1 MIKSTDAG
9 TADKKTTPLMKQY
22 WEVKNQH
29 PDKIVFFRMG
39 DFYELFY
46 SDAQTAAPFLGIAL
60 TSRNKKDADSPPMC
74 GFPHHSVAG
83 AVNKLLNHGF
93 KVALCD
99 QVEDPKLAKGIV
111 KREVTKILTPG
122 MVFDFDLLESYQ
134 SHYIMA
140 FDSNRVSFVETSTFE
155 NFSIPW
161 KDWAEF
167 EKISN
172 SYEISEYV
180 WHAGHAAFPSAEEK
194 DKFLKN
200 LAKRCIA
207 ISELPA
213 RESVT
218 LDLTANQVLIAYVK
232 YVNPNWNEEKV
243 IQFPERLLF
252 SKMKLNMQ
260 TIKQLELF
268 GSFRG
273 QMQTS
278 LFGVLNQCKTA
289 LGARKLRDWIR
300 FPLTH
305 LPEIEARQD
314 RVQFFADKL
323 HINKKVRELLG
334 AVYDIQRK
342 LGKVSQ
348 AQCSISDIQGLSNS
362 TVNCFELMMVLES
375 SGYFEQKP
383 KALDDLHK
391 LEKVLRSLCEHLSD
405 VFVENPPVN
414 TKQGGLFKRGVFGDL
429 DEWIDL
435 STNVQ
440 KLVQDL
446 ENAEKQSTGIN
457 SLKVRYNSVFGFY
470 IEVTNLHVEKVPAH
484 YKRKQTLANAERFYT
499 DELMELEKKV
509 LLAQSRRAELE
520 VEYFDKCKKN
530 ILALTSEFLQI
541 SEFASEV
548 DVYAALAWVAIE
560 NNYVRP
566 QMGKVSE
573 MNLVHCRHPVVEK
586 NISSRFIPNSIQMV
600 SGQTWVLT
608 GPNMAGKS
616 TLMRQVALI
625 QIMAQLGSYV
635 PAESAKLPVVDAVFT
650 RIGANDSL
658 SEGLSTFM
666 VEMKETAEL
675 LAEATSSSLILLD
688 EIGRGTATY
697 DGLSLAEAII
707 EYIVQK
713 IKGFTLFATHYHE
726 ITALAKTFPQVIRNG
741 HMEIQ
746 QGKDNDIV
754 FSYVFKEGSVGRS
767 YGIQVA
773 ELAGLPDSL
782 IQRAKQSL
790 ALKES
795 QKMGSRK
802 TKEIENQLSLFI
814 ENRGESSEYSD
825 IIARLKS
832 LDLNSLSPIESLLFL
847 SNLQKDIR
855 TKEINYK

>member
-1 MIKSTDAG
+1 MKSTP
-9 TADKKTTPLMKQY
+9 TEKTDKKTTPLMKQY

-46 SDAQTAAPFLGIAL
+46 SDAQTAAPFLGITL
-60 TSRNKKDADSPPMC
+60 TSRNKKDADSAPMC
-74 GFPHHSVAG
+74 GFPHHSVAT
-83 AVNKLLNHGF
+83 AVNKLLNQGF
-93 KVALCD
+93 KVAICD

-140 FDSNRVSFVETSTFE
+140 FDKNVVSFIEASTFE
-155 NFSIPW
+155 NFSIRW
-161 KDWAEF
+161 KEWAEL
-167 EKISN
+167 EKIVS
-172 SYEISEYV
+172 SYQVSEYV
-180 WHAGHAAFPSAEEK
+180 GRSSYSFFDNDEQ
-194 DKFLKN
+194 KN
-200 LAKRCIA
+200 TFMALLVRLGIA
-207 ISELPA
+207 ISELPE
-213 RESVT
+213 RETIST
-218 LDLTANQVLIAYVK
+218 ETGANQTLIAYIK
-232 YVNPNWNEEKV
+232 YVNPHWNEEKV
-243 IQFPERLLF
+243 IQFPQRFLH
-252 SKMKLNMQ
+252 SKLKLNAQ

-268 GSFRG
+268 DSFRG

-289 LGARKLRDWIR
+289 LGARKLRDWMR
-300 FPLTH
+300 FPLTD
-305 LPEIEARQD
+305 LAEIEIRQN
-314 RVQFFADKL
+314 RVQFFVDKV
-323 HINKKVRELLG
+323 HITKKIRELLG
-334 AVYDIQRK
+334 SVYDIQRK

-348 AQCSISDIQGLSNS
+348 AQCSIGDIQGLSES
-362 TVNCFELMMVLES
+362 ILRCFELVMVLEA
-375 SGYFEQKP
+375 SGYFEGKT
-383 KALDDLHK
+383 
-391 LEKVLRSLCEHLSD
+391 KVLSDLRSLEGTLLSLCEHLID
-405 VFVENPPVN
+405 VFVDNPPVT
-414 TKQGGLFKRGVFGDL
+414 TKQGGLFKRGVFADL

-435 STNVQ
+435 SSNVQ
-440 KLVQDL
+440 KRVQDL
-446 ENAEKQSTGIN
+446 ETNEKLATGIS
-457 SLKVRYNSVFGFY
+457 SLKVRYNNVFGFY
-470 IEVTNLHVEKVPAH
+470 IEITNTHVDKAPSH
-484 YKRKQTLANAERFYT
+484 YKRKQTLTNAERFYT

-520 VEYFDKCKKN
+520 LEYFEKCKKN
-530 ILALTSEFLQI
+530 ILELTSEFLQI

-548 DVYAALAWVAIE
+548 DVYTCLAWVAVQ
-560 NNYVRP
+560 NNYTRP
-566 QMGKVSE
+566 AMTKESE

-586 NISSRFIPNSIQMV
+586 NISSRFIPNSVQM
-600 SGQTWVLT
+600 SAGQTWILT

-625 QIMAQLGSYV
+625 QIMAQMGSFV
-635 PAESAKLPVVDAVFT
+635 PAESARLPVMDAVYT

-726 ITALAKTFPQVIRNG
+726 ITALAKTLPQFIRNG

-746 QGKDNDIV
+746 QGKNNDIT

-773 ELAGLPDSL
+773 ELAGLPEVL

-795 QKMGSRK
+795 QKLGARK
-802 TKEIENQLSLFI
+802 AKEIESQLSLFV
-814 ENRGESSEYSD
+814 ENKSEPNGYTEV
-825 IIARLKS
+825 IARLKS
-832 LDLNSLSPIESLLFL
+832 LDLNTLSPIESLLFL
-847 SNLQKDIR
+847 SKIQGELKAKD
-855 TKEINYK
+855 